1 MKLVQDLPEI
11 FEEFG
16 EKKREAFLEIKEYK
30 DKGIPV
36 IGMYCAY
43 FPTELAM
50 AAGAIPVGLC
60 SFSNETITA
69 AERDL
74 PKSMCPLVKS
84 SYGFAI
90 SDRCPFFHFADL
102 VIGETTCDGKKK
114 MYELMSEF
122 KPVHVMELPN
132 SQSERGLVFWKSEI
146 IRTKEYLE
154 EFFHIVITEEMIR
167 DAVHLNNEIRMSLKN
182 LCELM
187 KLDPAPVKGEDIQ
200 KMVQGSKYRFDF
212 ATTPGVVKEVIDK
225 IMAENGKDI
234 AAEQKK
240 AEKIT
245 QERDSYKLKAES
257 LETQVNDANAEIQ
270 KFKDMDIDGI
280 KQAADDWKT
289 KAEKAKSDA
298 DAQISEMKFDYAL
311 TAALTGAKAR
321 NSKAVKALLDMDGLK
336 LNDGKIIGLDE
347 QLSQIKEENG
357 FLFESDE
364 PAPTIVKGTNGGSG
378 GIGGKK
384 PSEMTYSELCDYME
398 QNPGAE
404 I

>member
-1 MKLVQDLPEI
+1 MKTD
-11 FEEFG
+11 
-16 EKKREAFLEIKEYK
+16 FL
-30 DKGIPV
+30 KG
-36 IGMYCAY
+36 
-43 FPTELAM
+43 LN
-50 AAGAIPVGLC
+50 L
-60 SFSNETITA
+60 
-69 AERDL
+69 
-74 PKSMCPLVKS
+74 
-84 SYGFAI
+84 
-90 SDRCPFFHFADL
+90 
-102 VIGETTCDGKKK
+102 
-114 MYELMSEF
+114 
-122 KPVHVMELPN
+122 
-132 SQSERGLVFWKSEI
+132 SQ
-146 IRTKEYLE
+146 
-154 EFFHIVITEEMIR
+154 
-167 DAVHLNNEIRMSLKN
+167 
-182 LCELM
+182 
-187 KLDPAPVKGEDIQ
+187 
-200 KMVQGSKYRFDF
+200 
-212 ATTPGVVKEVIDK
+212 EVIDK
-225 IMAENGKDI
+225 IMAENGEDI
-234 AAEQKK
+234 SAEQKK

-245 QERDSYKLKAES
+245 QERDRYKLKAES

-321 NSKAVKALLDMDGLK
+321 NNKAVKALLNMDGLK

-347 QLSQIKEENG
+347 QLSQIKEENS

-364 PAPTIVKGTNGGSG
+364 PAPTIVKETNGGSG

>member
-1 MKLVQDLPEI
+1 MKTD
-11 FEEFG
+11 
-16 EKKREAFLEIKEYK
+16 FL
-30 DKGIPV
+30 KG
-36 IGMYCAY
+36 
-43 FPTELAM
+43 LN
-50 AAGAIPVGLC
+50 L
-60 SFSNETITA
+60 
-69 AERDL
+69 
-74 PKSMCPLVKS
+74 
-84 SYGFAI
+84 
-90 SDRCPFFHFADL
+90 
-102 VIGETTCDGKKK
+102 
-114 MYELMSEF
+114 
-122 KPVHVMELPN
+122 
-132 SQSERGLVFWKSEI
+132 SQ
-146 IRTKEYLE
+146 
-154 EFFHIVITEEMIR
+154 
-167 DAVHLNNEIRMSLKN
+167 
-182 LCELM
+182 
-187 KLDPAPVKGEDIQ
+187 
-200 KMVQGSKYRFDF
+200 
-212 ATTPGVVKEVIDK
+212 EVIDK

-234 AAEQKK
+234 AVEQKK

-347 QLSQIKEENG
+347 QLSQIKEENS

-378 GIGGKK
+378 GIGGKN